1 LTFLTRIFGGRRERE
16 RLRPLYDAVVAAG
29 RAPVWYR
36 DGEVPDSVEGRFE
49 MIAATLSLV
58 LLRLE
63 ADGEATRRDSVLLT
77 ELFID
82 DMDGSLRQ
90 IGIGDFVVGKHIGKI
105 MGAVGGRLGVFRGAG
120 SLDEPVRHNIFRN
133 APPSEAA
140 VAKVAKRLEAFRA
153 ALAALPSETLLNG
166 NVPTP

>member
-1 LTFLTRIFGGRRERE
+1 MTFLTRIFGGRRERE

-63 ADGEATRRDSVLLT
+63 ADGEATRRDSV
-77 ELFID
+77 
-82 DMDGSLRQ
+82 
-90 IGIGDFVVGKHIGKI
+90 FVVGKHIGKI

>member
-1 LTFLTRIFGGRRERE
+1 MLEILLKTCAARSGRAADALAGRALRHQYPTKAEWRKYAPVPERPPLTFLTRIFGGRRERE

-90 IGIGDFVVGKHIGKI
+90 
-105 MGAVGGRLGVFRGAG
+105 
-120 SLDEPVRHNIFRN
+120 
-133 APPSEAA
+133 
-140 VAKVAKRLEAFRA
+140 
-153 ALAALPSETLLNG
+153 
-166 NVPTP
+166 